1 MEQQAI
7 NNEVNNAV
15 SSLIDQFAELKFEGM
30 VMYAVLIVAALVI
43 CFEGYRIYRMAL
55 LLMGFA
61 VGYTQAHYFLDFIH
75 FTAQG
80 ELKLMIQAMIG
91 VVCAILSTSVVRIG
105 VFLSAYF
112 FAKYALAVPIA
123 NFVMDIIKERV
134 AIPQLLTPVIT
145 SAVGLLAAYF
155 IAKLAVESLRP
166 VIVIL
171 TAAVGGFSLVNSF
184 IGMIPYFPYDLSFMP
199 GAGNVI
205 WTAAKLFMT
214 GAGVGIQG
222 IKDEDKAS

>member
-1 MEQQAI
+1 MEQSAI
-7 NNEVNNAV
+7 NNDVNNAV
-15 SSLIDQFAELKFEGM
+15 SSLIDQFAEIKFEGM

-61 VGYTQAHYFLDFIH
+61 VGYTQAHFFLDFIH
-75 FTAQG
+75 STAQG
-80 ELKLMIQAMIG
+80 ELKLMIQAVIG
-91 VVCAILSTSVVRIG
+91 VVCAILSSSVVRVG
-105 VFLSAYF
+105 VCFSAYF

-123 NFVMDIIKERV
+123 DFVMDLIKKK
-134 AIPQLLTPVIT
+134 ADIPELLIPAIT
-145 SAVGLLAAYF
+145 SAIGLIAAYY

-205 WTAAKLFMT
+205 WTAAKLFLT

-222 IKDEDKAS
+222 IKDGEMN

>member
-7 NNEVNNAV
+7 NNDVNNAV
-15 SSLIDQFAELKFEGM
+15 SSLIDQLAEIKFEGM

-61 VGYTQAHYFLDFIH
+61 VGYTQAHYLLDFIH
-75 FTAQG
+75 FNAQG
-80 ELKLMIQAMIG
+80 EMKLMIQAVIG
-91 VVCAILSTSVVRIG
+91 VVCAILSSSVVRVG
-105 VFLSAYF
+105 VFFSAYF

-123 NFVMDIIKERV
+123 NFVMNLIKKKADIPEFL
-134 AIPQLLTPVIT
+134 IPAIT
-145 SAVGLLAAYF
+145 SAIGLLAAYY

-199 GAGNVI
+199 GEGNVI
-205 WTAAKLFMT
+205 WVAAKLFMT

-222 IKDEDKAS
+222 IKE